1 MVLLKSQSLLS
12 QAKMFV
18 MTDFIL
24 SFALTVLE
32 KQKIIF
38 SSGGLGLIG

>member
-18 MTDFIL
+18 MT
-24 SFALTVLE
+24 VLE